1 MNGFYRK
8 KNPNGRYGAVK
19 GVLVPKE
26 DQPLQS
32 KFYQNS
38 LDVQSPNGFIYPIL
52 GAFRAL
58 LKEKDGYYE
67 WKVNPFDILDK
78 VGPELVES
86 TVSMSR
92 SLGNN
97 PQSTGKD
104 ANLWKMLYMT
114 VAFATIE

>member
-1 MNGFYRK
+1 M
-8 KNPNGRYGAVK
+8 
-19 GVLVPKE
+19 
-26 DQPLQS
+26 
-32 KFYQNS
+32 
-38 LDVQSPNGFIYPIL
+38 DVQSPNGFIYPIL

-58 LKEKDGYYE
+58 VTEKDGLYT
-67 WKVNPFDILDK
+67 WKKNPFAVLDK

-104 ANLWKMLYMT
+104 SNLWKTLYMT
-114 VAFATIE
+114 VAMAAMD